1 MEKLRVGLT
10 DLRSVIESVVERK
23 EKYHQSTRMVIV
35 QGESDSA
42 SISL

>member
-1 MEKLRVGLT
+1 MEWLRVGLT
-10 DLRSVIESVVERK
+10 DLGSVRESVVERK

-35 QGESDSA
+35 QGKSNSA